1 MQLFKAGKIK
11 KTHGFK
17 GDLIA
22 YLDYDFDKSELSK
35 IAWYL
40 NTDGAF
46 IPYMPERVGMKND
59 GAVIIKFMN
68 VNPEQVKMFLGSEV
82 QFNTND
88 IAPPEE
94 EGFELEG
101 FEVID
106 DEQGVLGLIKEII
119 GNEHQETLVVKHKSE
134 KEILIPY
141 VEEIVYEVS
150 EEAKKI
156 KVRLP
161 DGLLELYLG

>member
-1 MQLFKAGKIK
+1 MQLFKVGKIK

-22 YLDYDFDKSELSK
+22 YLDYDFDKSELK
-35 IAWYL
+35 EIAWYL

-46 IPYMPERVGMKND
+46 IPYMPERIGMKND
-59 GAVIIKFMN
+59 GAVIVKF
-68 VNPEQVKMFLGSEV
+68 VNLSAEQVKNVLGSEV

-88 IAPPEE
+88 IALPEV

-101 FEVID
+101 FEVFD
-106 DEQGVLGLIKEII
+106 NEKGLLGIIKEII
-119 GNEHQETLVVKHKSE
+119 GNDHQETLVIKHKSG

-141 VEEIVYEVS
+141 VDEIVVEVL
-150 EEAKKI
+150 EETKRI
-156 KVRLP
+156 NVILP
-161 DGLLELYLG
+161 DGLLELYL